1 MINYSEIMHKKQ
13 FTRALN
19 RLSILVC
26 MLVCMAGTTHAQITI
41 PGTKVTFN
49 LSNNWKYLSTTQSD
63 NKTIGYLYCSQIPK
77 VSEEGD
83 STLPFLKIVVR
94 KNYTGTVFDYAFE
107 RYNNQPYQSMD
118 DYVSGPGL
126 PKTGGLGY
134 VGAYTNTRDGK
145 DYQFMMVYF
154 KEKNTIVEFRLE
166 TTRDTYSDAEAE
178 FVEILNSISF

>member
-1 MINYSEIMHKKQ
+1 MHRKQ
-13 FTRALN
+13 FTKALN
-19 RLSILVC
+19 RLNILVG
-26 MLVCMAGTTHAQITI
+26 MMLLVCFAGTSHAQVAI
-41 PGTKVTFN
+41 PGTKVAFN
-49 LSNNWKYLSTTQSD
+49 LPSDWKYLNTSQIEDGTNS
-63 NKTIGYLYCSQIPK
+63 YLYCSQTPR

-94 KNYTGTVFDYAFE
+94 KNYSGTVFDYAFE

-126 PKTGGLGY
+126 PKSGGLGY

-166 TTRDTYSDAEAE
+166 TTRDTYPDAEAE